1 MFRLIPALAVLFAT
15 VAVAAEIPK
24 ETKAFIDK
32 AAVSNKYEIDTSELA
47 KKYGQ
52 AADVKT
58 FAQQMITDHQKIG
71 QDFKAALA
79 EANIE
84 SPADTLD
91 VTHTAKYAKLRLF
104 TTEEGFDTAYVDA
117 QLAAH
122 QDAIATFKDY
132 AANGKTPALKSFAAK
147 TLPTLEHHLQ
157 MIQDIRNKTPK
168 S

>member
-15 VAVAAEIPK
+15 VAVAAEVPK

-84 SPADTLD
+84 ISGRHARRHPYRK
-91 VTHTAKYAKLRLF
+91 VC
-104 TTEEGFDTAYVDA
+104 
-117 QLAAH
+117 Q
-122 QDAIATFKDY
+122 ATPLHDGGRF
-132 AANGKTPALKSFAAK
+132 
-147 TLPTLEHHLQ
+147 
-157 MIQDIRNKTPK
+157 
-168 S
+168 